1 MDARQLHNDA
11 LVIDAHNDIILL
23 VDHNDRRHRRDNFG
37 EFWLPQLRAGGV
49 NVQILPICVEE
60 QFQSEGAL
68 RRTLLLIERV
78 YEIADEYSDDVEICG
93 TADEIDRAVAAGR
106 IALVLALEGA
116 HALGQDVALI
126 RTMARMGVGVVSMAH
141 FGRTFLA
148 DGSGLDDT
156 SRGHLTPQGIEVFR
170 EMERLGVVFD
180 ISHLGVGGVED
191 VLSLAT
197 RPFLATHSACR
208 AITETHRNL
217 TDDQLKGIAEW
228 GGVVCV
234 AAAIPQ
240 FIDVHDPSVARVV
253 DHIEH
258 LIDVIGAEHIGI
270 GPDFIDDYVQAEFGA
285 WPQVAGVDYSDK
297 HADIARPSD
306 LPRITEEMMARGIP
320 EADIRKIL
328 GGNVMRV
335 LREVMGVAPTV
346 QS

>member
-1 MDARQLHNDA
+1 MDARQLHDDA
-11 LVIDAHNDIILL
+11 LVVDTHNDIILL
-23 VDHNDRRHRRDNFG
+23 VDHNDRRYRRDTFG

-49 NVQILPICVEE
+49 NVQIMPICIEE

-68 RRTLLLIERV
+68 RRTMLLIERL
-78 YEIADEYSDDVEICG
+78 YELADEYGDDVALCG
-93 TADEIDRAVAAGR
+93 TAGDIDQAVAAGK

-116 HALGQDVALI
+116 HALGQDAVLI
-126 RTMARMGVGVVSMAH
+126 RSMVRMGVRVVSMAH

-148 DGSGLDDT
+148 DGSGLDNT
-156 SRGHLTPQGIEVFR
+156 SRGHLTPQGIEVFQ

-217 TDDQLKGIAEW
+217 TDEQFKGIAAR
-228 GGVVCV
+228 GGIVCV

-258 LIDVIGAEHIGI
+258 LIDVVGPDHIGI
-270 GPDFIDDYVQAEFGA
+270 GPDIIDDYVQAEFGA
-285 WPQVAGVDYSDK
+285 WPQVAGVELSEK
-297 HADIARPSD
+297 RAEIARPSD
-306 LPRITEEMMARGIP
+306 LPKITEEMVARGIP
-320 EADIRKIL
+320 EVDIRKIL

-335 LREVMGVAPTV
+335 LREVMGIEQTV
-346 QS
+346 RS

>member
-1 MDARQLHNDA
+1 MDARQLHDDA
-11 LVIDAHNDIILL
+11 LVIDTHNDIILL
-23 VDHNDRRHRRDNFG
+23 VDHHDRRYRRDSFG

-49 NVQILPICVEE
+49 DVQILPICIED

-68 RRTLLLIERV
+68 RRTMLLLERL
-78 YEIADEYSDDVEICG
+78 YEITDEHSDDVAICLTG
-93 TADEIDRAVAAGR
+93 DEIDRAVAAGK

-116 HALGQDVALI
+116 HALGQDAVLI
-126 RTMARMGVGVVSMAH
+126 RSMARMGVRVVSMAH

-156 SRGHLTPQGIEVFR
+156 SRGRLTPQGIQVLQ
-170 EMERLGVVFD
+170 EMEHLGMVFD
-180 ISHLGVGGVED
+180 ISHLGVAGVED

-208 AITETHRNL
+208 TITETHRNL
-217 TDDQLKGIAEW
+217 TDVQLRGIAER

-258 LIDVIGAEHIGI
+258 LIDVVGADHIGI
-270 GPDFIDDYVQAEFGA
+270 GPDIIDDYVQAEFGA
-285 WPQVAGVDYSDK
+285 WPRVAGVDFSDK
-297 HADIARPSD
+297 QAEIARPSD
-306 LPRITEEMMARGIP
+306 LPRITEEMVVRGIP
-320 EADIRKIL
+320 EGDIRKIL

-335 LREVMGVAPTV
+335 LREVMGVAQTV
-346 QS
+346 RP